1 MGFVLEER
9 ATMWLKFSHWLRIA
23 NNHQPLL
30 ERGISFTAWGWLH
43 WPASPSALFCLSSF
57 QLKNRGILQRTVEP
71 VYIPDIV
78 CNLDKLYAYV
88 SMHNHVSSRYR
99 WLQVPEFKQL
109 FLTLSVCSIKNYYK
123 DFSGGLVVKDTTLPL
138 QGSVLMGKLRSYMP
152 YNAVKKWGEI
162 TANIAVNK
170 WVHNIFNKTKESL
183 YPKRWHPGLSPRGSP
198 VPKSNLFWR
207 KQEELDSL
215 GD

>member
-1 MGFVLEER
+1 MSLADTDGS
-9 ATMWLKFSHWLRIA
+9 KFL
-23 NNHQPLL
+23 N
-30 ERGISFTAWGWLH
+30 
-43 WPASPSALFCLSSF
+43 
-57 QLKNRGILQRTVEP
+57 
-71 VYIPDIV
+71 
-78 CNLDKLYAYV
+78 
-88 SMHNHVSSRYR
+88 SR
-99 WLQVPEFKQL
+99 QL

-138 QGSVLMGKLRSYMP
+138 QGSILIGKLRSYMP
-152 YNAVKKWGEI
+152 HNAVKKWGKKLLQILLLACESI
-162 TANIAVNK
+162 TF
-170 WVHNIFNKTKESL
+170 FNKTKESL